1 MENLLNGKNLCDPG
15 KFMRHRRLPTNSVTH
30 PGIMALK
37 PDVVWV
43 GCPDTP
49 ECKKTVAI
57 KKCDEHEF
65 TVQKNMKKAFPN
77 IVPDVYDGVKCFDGF
92 YMYSE
97 FIEGGTL
104 KQHKGDPNIDK
115 LVHKVFLELK
125 DIHEKFPSFRHN
137 DLHVDN
143 VLIKGNTP
151 LIYDF
156 GFANWHGNP
165 MFDSGLKRDYGIYA
179 GNHPMYDYHFFI
191 NSISADLPK
200 RFKDKALSVFPKEYI
215 GENSSVVK
223 NWRLRSDVKHPNL
236 PTMDQVIRAF
246 SSVTSKMIF
255 LGNTTA
261 AKKAKSPP
269 PKVRKGTVL
278 TFTNKKNKKTAV
290 NGVGAPKKSTVKLSL
305 ANKRK
310 VSNRKAELVRG
321 GMNNV
326 QAELQAIRNIELLKK
341 TGLITTTNTPSPIP
355 RKSPAKMMAM
365 LRRPIVAA
373 PKRNTSP
380 RPNLTFTGTPQ
391 RRLRIG
397 KKLCTSYKKDELLAI
412 ARKFGHR
419 VDKRMSIKEICKKF
433 TVAPPPTKK
442 YTRPTGSVT
451 VNVRKVTYP
460 KYLKKNLYT
469 LAKSVGIK
477 TLTKNK
483 KGEIVNKLYKKLNMN
498 INNVLSKSNR
508 TKVTARQVA
517 ERLAKNYKWMNDR
530 HVERVRVL
538 KIYANKK

>member
-1 MENLLNGKNLCDPG
+1 MENLKGKDLCDPG

-43 GCPDTP
+43 GCPDTA
-49 ECKKTVAI
+49 CKKTVAI

-65 TVQKNMKKAFPN
+65 IVQKNLKKAFPT
-77 IVPDVYDGVKCFDGF
+77 IVPDVYESVKCFDGF
-92 YMYSE
+92 YMYYE
-97 FIEGGTL
+97 YIEGGTL
-104 KQHKGDPNIDK
+104 KQNKSDPRVDK

-125 DIHEKFPSFRHN
+125 HIHEKFPSFRHN

-143 VLIKGNTP
+143 VLVKGNTP

-165 MFDSGLKRDYGIYA
+165 IFDATLKKDYGIYV
-179 GNHPMYDYHFFI
+179 GNHPMYDFHFFV

-215 GENSSVVK
+215 GANSSVVK
-223 NWRLRSDVKHPNL
+223 NWRLRSDVKHTGL

-246 SSVTSKMIF
+246 SSTSNSKKMIF
-255 LGNTTA
+255 LGNTATT
-261 AKKAKSPP
+261 KKNASPP
-269 PKVRKGTVL
+269 PKVRKGKVL
-278 TFTNKKNKKTAV
+278 TFANTKNKKTTARGTV
-290 NGVGAPKKSTVKLSL
+290 PKKSTVKFTL
-305 ANKRK
+305 ANKRR

-326 QAELQAIRNIELLKK
+326 QAELQAIRNIELLKT
-341 TGLITTTNTPSPIP
+341 TGLLTPNTPSP
-355 RKSPAKMMAM
+355 RKSSPAKMMSM
-365 LRRPIVAA
+365 LRRVAA
-373 PKRNTSP
+373 PKRNTNTSP
-380 RPNLTFTGTPQ
+380 RPNLTYTTTPQ
-391 RRLRIG
+391 RRPRIG
-397 KKLCTSYKKDELLAI
+397 KKLCTSYKKDELMAL

-419 VDKRMSIKEICKKF
+419 VNKTMTVKDICKKF
-433 TVAPPPTKK
+433 TAAPAVNLKK
-442 YTRPTGSVT
+442 YTRPTVNVV

-469 LAKSVGIK
+469 LAKNVGIK
-477 TLTKNK
+477 TATKNK
-483 KGEIVNKLYKKLNMN
+483 KGEIVNKIYAKLNKN
-498 INNVLSKSNR
+498 INSVLSTSNR
-508 TKVTARQVA
+508 HTVTARQIA
-517 ERLAKNYKWMNDR
+517 EKLAKNYKWKNDR
-530 HVERVRVL
+530 HVERVRLL